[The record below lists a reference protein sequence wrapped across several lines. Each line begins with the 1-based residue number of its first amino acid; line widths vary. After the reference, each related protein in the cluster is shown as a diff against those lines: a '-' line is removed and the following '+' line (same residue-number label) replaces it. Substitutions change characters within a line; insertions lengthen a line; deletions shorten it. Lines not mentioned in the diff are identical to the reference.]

1 VTTVDEKTRDLSL
14 KHFLKEAFV
23 AVTDVDSAFIA
34 TFRWLVTRP
43 GALTVEY
50 LEGNRARFMA
60 PFRLF
65 LLCNVIYFVV
75 VAEYG
80 VGVFTAP
87 LSVQTGKMGYRAVT
101 QMLVTKRL
109 GEDAPAMT
117 LEEGARRDS
126 TRNMFAVKYDGAT
139 EGVGKAIIVVL
150 IPLYALV
157 LQVLYAGR
165 GRFYAE
171 HLVFSTHLV
180 AFLMLTVAA
189 LGAVAGGVGGMMH
202 RLSLSRGGEDEV
214 LYSVILVVAFGTYV
228 YQAQRVAYGASP
240 RGAAIRTAILAS
252 SAVPMLIAFKFVLFL
267 ATLYWIN

>member
-1 VTTVDEKTRDLSL
+1 MTTVDEKSRDLSL

-50 LEGNRARFMA
+50 LNGDRARFMA

-87 LSVQTGKMGYRAVT
+87 LSVQTGTMGYKSVT
-101 QMLVTKRL
+101 RMLVAKRL
-109 GEDAPAMT
+109 DQEAPAMT

-126 TRNMFAVKYDGAT
+126 VRRMFAVKYDGAT

-150 IPLYALV
+150 IPIYALV
-157 LQVLYAGR
+157 LQLLFAGR

-171 HLVFSTHLV
+171 HLVFSTHLI
-180 AFLMLTVAA
+180 AFLMLIIAA

-202 RLSLSRGGEDEV
+202 RLSISRGGEDEL
-214 LYSVILVVAFGTYV
+214 LYSVILVVAFSTYV
-228 YQAQRVAYGASP
+228 YQALRVAYGSSA
-240 RGAAIRTAILAS
+240 RGAVLRTVVLAFAS
-252 SAVPMLIAFKFVLFL
+252 LPMIIAFKFALFL
-267 ATLYWIN
+267 ATLYWIK

>member
-1 VTTVDEKTRDLSL
+1 MTTVEEKPRDLSL

-23 AVTDVDSAFIA
+23 AMTDVDSAFIA

-50 LEGNRARFMA
+50 LHGNRARFMA

-87 LSVQTGKMGYRAVT
+87 LSVQTDRMGYRAVT
-101 QMLVTKRL
+101 RMIVAKRL
-109 GEDAPAMT
+109 GQDAPAMT

-126 TRNMFAVKYDGAT
+126 VRRMFAVKYDGAT
-139 EGVGKAIIVVL
+139 EAVGKAIIVVL

-157 LQVLYAGR
+157 LQLLYAGR

-202 RLSLSRGGEDEV
+202 RLSLSRGGDDEL
-214 LYSVILVVAFGTYV
+214 LYSVILVVAFSTYV
-228 YQAQRVAYGASP
+228 YQAQRVAYGVSP
-240 RGAAIRTAILAS
+240 REAAARMLVVALS
-252 SAVPMLIAFKFVLFL
+252 SVPMLIAFKFVLFL
-267 ATLYWIN
+267 ATLYWIK

>member
-1 VTTVDEKTRDLSL
+1 MTTVDEQSRDLSL

-34 TFRWLVTRP
+34 TFRWLVIRP
-43 GALTVEY
+43 GGLTIEY
-50 LEGNRARFMA
+50 LRGNRARFMA

-87 LSVQTGKMGYRAVT
+87 LSVQTGRMGYRAVT

-109 GEDAPAMT
+109 GQDAPAMT
-117 LEEGARRDS
+117 LDEAARRDS
-126 TRNMFAVKYDGAT
+126 ARTMFAVKYDGAT

-157 LQVLYAGR
+157 LQILYAGR

-171 HLVFSTHLV
+171 HLVFSTHLI
-180 AFLMLTVAA
+180 AFLMLIVAA

-202 RLSLSRGGEDEV
+202 RLSLSRGGEDEL
-214 LYSVILVVAFGTYV
+214 LYSVILIVAFSTYV
-228 YQAQRVAYGASP
+228 YQALRVAYGTSA
-240 RGAAIRTAILAS
+240 RGAAIRMAILAMS
-252 SAVPMLIAFKFVLFL
+252 SIPMLIAFKFVLFL
-267 ATLYWIN
+267 ATLYWIK